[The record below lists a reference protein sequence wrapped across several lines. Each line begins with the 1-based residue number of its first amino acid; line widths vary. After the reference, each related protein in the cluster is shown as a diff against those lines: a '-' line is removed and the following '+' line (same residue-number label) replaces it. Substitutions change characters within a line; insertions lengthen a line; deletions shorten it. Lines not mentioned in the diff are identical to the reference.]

1 MKVKLTSRE
10 IQSLVGGTVPD
21 FPKYA
26 TQIINL
32 ANQNAQGTRPRV
44 VGQQT
49 ELIREFPGSSLLE
62 WQEWYQERYPEALA
76 DATTRIYAMVEQ
88 LKAAIVQIDE
98 AMVRRWVEDLV
109 LVKTF
114 IGLRFQEAILKKVA
128 EHKNLSYRDST
139 PEEES
144 RGIDGYIGTLPVS
157 IKPDTYKVQSL
168 LLPEHIEIGIIYYSK
183 LKDGISLEYDF

>member
-10 IQSLVGGTVPD
+10 LQALLDSEPAE

-32 ANQNAQGTRPRV
+32 ANQNAQGTRPRI

-49 ELIREFPGSSLLE
+49 DLIREFPGSSLRE
-62 WQEWYQERYPEALA
+62 WETWYLERYPDALG
-76 DATTRIYAMVEQ
+76 DATDRIYAMIER
-88 LKAAIVQIDE
+88 LRAAMIQIDRPMVE
-98 AMVRRWVEDLV
+98 AWVKDLV

-114 IGLRFQEAILKKVA
+114 IGLRFQEAILRKIA
-128 EHKNLSYRDST
+128 EQKALPYRFST

-144 RGIDGYIGTLPVS
+144 RGVDGYIGERPIS
-157 IKPDTYKVQSL
+157 IKPDTYKAMSQ
-168 LLPEHIEIGIIYYSK
+168 LPESIEVGLVFYAK
-183 LKDGISLEYDF
+183 VKDGIVLEYDF